1 MATPEVAEADDS
13 GDTDSPEVDGD
24 VVEDSDGDDE
34 VEMVQT
40 SVEDTGADPDGFF
53 DDVDTESG
61 NASGDSVFDGTDGAE
76 SDGSEEAAETRSS
89 GIAADI
95 NRGAARLSV
104 IGLDD
109 EWTTEDGDTRKKDDL
124 RDEFEETFE
133 AFRLGHYGATV
144 VEEYLLVE
152 RDDIHPVWGLVGAML
167 ICAAVVVYRRPDGD
181 QLVDTGKQKLGDVD
195 LDTLRS
201 ED

>member
-1 MATPEVAEADDS
+1 MATPDVAESGDS
-13 GDTDSPEVDGD
+13 GDAESPDVSGD
-24 VVEDSDGDDE
+24 VVEDEEED
-34 VEMVQT
+34 VKMVQA

-61 NASGDSVFDGTDGAE
+61 GGSGDNIFDGTDEAD
-76 SDGSEEAAETRSS
+76 SDSSDSAAETRAS
-89 GIAADI
+89 GLAADI

-109 EWTTEDGDTRKKDDL
+109 EWQTDGGESKKKDDL
-124 RDEFEETFE
+124 KDEFQETFE
-133 AFRLGHYGATV
+133 AFRLGHYGSVV
-144 VEEYLLVE
+144 VEEYLLIE

-181 QLVDTGKQKLGDVD
+181 QLVDTGKQKLGDVS
-195 LDTLRS
+195 LDDLRS